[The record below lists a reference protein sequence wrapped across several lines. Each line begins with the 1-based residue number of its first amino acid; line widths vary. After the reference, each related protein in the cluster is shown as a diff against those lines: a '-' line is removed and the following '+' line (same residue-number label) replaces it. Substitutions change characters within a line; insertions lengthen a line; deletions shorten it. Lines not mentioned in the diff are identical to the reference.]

1 MARPVSPSKK
11 IVTLAQ
17 AARFAR
23 QYQVAGKVVGCI
35 SGSFDVM
42 TAIHFKALEER
53 SKKCDVFFVL
63 LNSDSSVRSYKGK
76 AKPIL
81 NESERSY
88 LLAQSPFV
96 AHVVIFNELT
106 PVQAL
111 EQLRPSVY
119 LNVGEWGRE
128 CVEKPAIEKYGGK
141 VVLFDFHE
149 PDTWCKSTSELIKRI
164 QTSEAM
170 QVGKAIFLDR
180 DGVLNENKQG
190 YLYRYEDITWKPHV
204 VSSLKAF
211 AKAGYKLV
219 IVTNQSG
226 IARGY
231 YTENKMRTLHRKMRA
246 YLKEQGVIID
256 EIYYCPHGLDAG
268 CSCRKPGIGMLLQ
281 AATEQNLNLSKSWFI
296 GDSSTDI
303 IAGRHA
309 NVHTVYIG
317 DEAAYPSDT
326 LRPNHFVTNL
336 KEAQKR
342 ILT

>member
-1 MARPVSPSKK
+1 MIRPDSPSKK
-11 IVTLAQ
+11 IVTLAA
-17 AARFAR
+17 AARLAR
-23 QYQVAGKVVGCI
+23 QYQAEGKVVGCI

-63 LNSDSSVRSYKGK
+63 LNSDNSVRSYKGK

-88 LLAQSPFV
+88 MLVQSPFV

-106 PVQAL
+106 PVVVL
-111 EQLRPSVY
+111 EQLRPDVY
-119 LNVGEWGRE
+119 LNVGEWGQE
-128 CVEKPAIEKYGGK
+128 CVEKPVVEKHGGK
-141 VVLFDFHE
+141 VVMFDFDE
-149 PDTWCKSTSELIKRI
+149 PETWCKSTTQLIKRI

-180 DGVLNENKQG
+180 DGVLNENKNG
-190 YLYRYEDITWKPHV
+190 YLYRFEDIEWKPYV

-211 AKAGYKLV
+211 AKAGYKL
-219 IVTNQSG
+219 IIITNQSG

-231 YTENKMRTLHRKMRA
+231 YTEKQMHTLHRKMKT
-246 YLKEQGVIID
+246 YLKEQGVVID
-256 EIYYCPHGLDAG
+256 AVYHCPHGPTDG

-296 GDSSTDI
+296 GDSDTDI

-317 DEAAYPSDT
+317 NETEYPEHT